1 MKNIIC
7 FLSLCFIFAMSY
19 ESKAQVQTM
28 TASTYTVTDTGVINL
43 GLKLNEY
50 WETVSIQYVGTK
62 LGGTVAG
69 TSVLQGSI
77 DGTNYESVAPRM
89 CLDSL
94 NSYTNTNVTTN
105 TKIWEL
111 RHSPYLY
118 YRVACTGSGTMSL
131 RVAAYVLPRK

>member
-1 MKNIIC
+1 MKKIIAIVGL
-7 FLSLCFIFAMSY
+7 FVAIATAS

-50 WETVSIQYVGTK
+50 WETVTVQYVGTK

-69 TSVLQGSI
+69 TSVLQGSV
-77 DGTNYESVAPRM
+77 DGTNYETIAARM
-89 CLDSL
+89 FLDSL
-94 NSYTNTNVTTN
+94 NSYTNTNITTN

-131 RVAAYVLPRK
+131 RVSAFVLPRK